1 MLLADLP
8 SDALEH
14 ITTFLT
20 SSQLGVFLQTAHKF
34 HHLLGKG
41 FALRL
46 AERHALLTRELV
58 RRKVMGTNIGMWTQ
72 TPGLQARI
80 GKRAIVLMTK
90 MISSDVEEAAF
101 KETTLKA
108 PYPSPR
114 RVTQA
119 PCTEALAWASEYVA
133 QFSGKMIAAGIKKR
147 VSGNSHMR
155 ARLKDALAHLKA
167 VKNGD

>member
-1 MLLADLP
+1 MRLADLP

-20 SSQLGVFLQTAHKF
+20 SSQLGVFLQTAHKL
-34 HHLLGKG
+34 HCLLGKE
-41 FALRL
+41 FSLRL

-72 TPGLQARI
+72 TAGLQSKI
-80 GKRAIVLMTK
+80 GKRAIALMTK
-90 MISSDVEEAAF
+90 MISRDLEEAAF

-114 RVTQA
+114 RATKA
-119 PCTEALAWASEYVA
+119 PCTEALAWASEYAA

-147 VSGNSHMR
+147 VTNNSHMR
-155 ARLKDALAHLKA
+155 ARLTGVLETLKA
-167 VKNGD
+167 LKNGD

>member
-14 ITTFLT
+14 ITTFLM

-34 HHLLGKG
+34 HRLLGKG
-41 FALRL
+41 LALRL

-72 TPGLQARI
+72 TPGLQAKI

-90 MISSDVEEAAF
+90 MISRDLEEAAF

-108 PYPSPR
+108 PYPSAR
-114 RVTQA
+114 RSTQA
-119 PCTEALAWASEYVA
+119 PCTEALAWASEYAA
-133 QFSGKMIAAGIKKR
+133 QFSGKMMTAGIRKR
-147 VSGNSHMR
+147 VSNSSHMR
-155 ARLKDALAHLKA
+155 ARLTHVLNHLKA
-167 VKNGD
+167 FKNGN